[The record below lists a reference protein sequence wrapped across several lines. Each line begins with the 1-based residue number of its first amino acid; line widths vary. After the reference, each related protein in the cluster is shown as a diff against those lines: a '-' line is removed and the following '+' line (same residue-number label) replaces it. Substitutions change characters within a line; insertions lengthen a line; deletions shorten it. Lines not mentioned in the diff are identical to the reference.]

1 LITDPLTSSASTQT
15 STGFIGSASLTIMLL
30 IKLPVHVLSGT
41 GSLLESNTG
50 CNNVPVEI
58 LFAESC
64 TGTSKIPTNQI
75 QK

>member
-1 LITDPLTSSASTQT
+1 
-15 STGFIGSASLTIMLL
+15 MLL